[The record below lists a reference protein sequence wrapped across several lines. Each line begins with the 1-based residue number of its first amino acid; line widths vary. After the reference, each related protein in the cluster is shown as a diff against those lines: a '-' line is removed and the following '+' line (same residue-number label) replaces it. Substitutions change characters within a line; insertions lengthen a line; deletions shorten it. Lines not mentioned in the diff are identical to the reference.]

1 MISLNIDPQLLEIG
15 LPALGIGLLLGLLI
29 MWIIARRREQRLLDE
44 LDDAAAS
51 LKSQEAVQAER
62 EAAFEL
68 ANAKLTQAFTEIS
81 NRSLEANS
89 NTFLKLAEQNL
100 GTQQEKA
107 NRELSEREKAVEAL
121 VKPIRDALDASRK
134 QISEL
139 EKARSEAYGSISS
152 HLASM
157 QLSQKSLAQETQNL
171 VKALRRP
178 EVRGQWGEITLRRL
192 VELAGMVE
200 HCDFIEQVHVATDE
214 KIVRPDMIVNMPDHR
229 QLVVDVKTPLDAY
242 LSAVEAEDDAQRK
255 LGLERHGKNV
265 RNHIR
270 LLASK
275 AYWKQFDESPEFV
288 ILFIPGDQF
297 LSAALA
303 EEPDL
308 IEFALSQQIILA
320 TPTSFVALLK
330 AVAYGWRQ
338 LALADNAKEIRIL
351 AEDLYGRLGTFVT
364 HMNRVGRQLA
374 SSVENYNKAVGSLER
389 SVLPGARK
397 FTELGVHAS
406 KDIEKLDSLEPVPR
420 TMIEGNDN

>member
-1 MISLNIDPQLLEIG
+1 MISVPLDPVYVNVG
-15 LPALGIGLLLGLLI
+15 LPALGIGILLGLFI
-29 MWIIARRREQRLLDE
+29 MWLIARHRRNTLLRE
-44 LDDAAAS
+44 LADAEAS
-51 LKSQEAVQAER
+51 LKNQEAIQAER

-68 ANAKLTQAFTEIS
+68 ANAKLTQAFAEIS
-81 NRSLEANS
+81 NRSLRANS
-89 NTFLKLAEQNL
+89 DIFLKLAEQNL
-100 GTQQEKA
+100 ETRQAKVESDFEK
-107 NRELSEREKAVEAL
+107 REKAVEEL
-121 VKPIRDALDASRK
+121 VKPIQDALHASHK
-134 QISEL
+134 QISDL
-139 EKARSEAYGSISS
+139 EKARSEAYGGIRNQ
-152 HLASM
+152 LESM
-157 QLSQKSLAQETQNL
+157 QINQKSLTQETQNL

-200 HCDFIEQVHVATDE
+200 HCDFVEQAHTVGSDTA
-214 KIVRPDMIVNMPDHR
+214 IRPDMIVNMPDQR
-229 QLVVDVKTPLDAY
+229 KLVVDVKTPLDAY
-242 LSAVEAEDDAQRK
+242 LSAAEADDDAQRK
-255 LGLERHGKNV
+255 LGLERHAKNV
-265 RNHIR
+265 RAHIR
-270 LLASK
+270 MLSSK

-308 IEFALSQQIILA
+308 IEYALSQQIILA

-338 LALADNAKEIRIL
+338 LALADNAKEIRVL

-374 SSVENYNKAVGSLER
+374 SSVEHYNKAVGSLER
-389 SVLPGARK
+389 KVLPGARK
-397 FTELGVHAS
+397 FTELGVHGK

-420 TMIEGNDN
+420 TMIEGNDT

>member
-1 MISLNIDPQLLEIG
+1 MISVSLDSVYVNVG
-15 LPALGIGLLLGLLI
+15 LPALGIGLLLGLFV
-29 MWIIARRREQRLLDE
+29 MWLIARSRRNTLLRE
-44 LDDAAAS
+44 LADAEAS
-51 LKSQEAVQAER
+51 LKNQEAIQTER

-68 ANAKLTQAFTEIS
+68 ANAKLTQAFADIS
-81 NRSLEANS
+81 NRSLRANS
-89 NTFLKLAEQNL
+89 DTFLKLAEQNL
-100 GTQQEKA
+100 ETRQAKVESDFEK
-107 NRELSEREKAVEAL
+107 REKAVEEL
-121 VKPIRDALDASRK
+121 VKPIQDALHASHK
-134 QISEL
+134 QISDL
-139 EKARSEAYGSISS
+139 EKSRSEAYGGIRNQ
-152 HLASM
+152 LESM
-157 QLSQKSLAQETQNL
+157 QISQKSLTQETQNL

-200 HCDFIEQVHVATDE
+200 HCDFIEQVHTVGGD
-214 KIVRPDMIVNMPDHR
+214 KIIRPDMIVNMPDHR

-242 LSAVEAEDDAQRK
+242 LSAAEAEDDAQRK
-255 LGLERHGKNV
+255 LGLERHAKNV
-265 RNHIR
+265 RTHIR
-270 LLASK
+270 MLSSK

-308 IEFALSQQIILA
+308 IEYALSQQIILA

-338 LALADNAKEIRIL
+338 TALADNAKEIRVL

-374 SSVENYNKAVGSLER
+374 SSVEHYNKAVGSLER
-389 SVLPGARK
+389 KVLPGARK
-397 FTELGVHAS
+397 FTELGVHG
-406 KDIEKLDSLEPVPR
+406 KKEIEKLESLEPVPR
-420 TMIEGNDN
+420 TMIEGNDT

>member
-1 MISLNIDPQLLEIG
+1 MISISIDSVYVQVG

-29 MWIIARRREQRLLDE
+29 MWLVARRHRNKLLDQLAGAE
-44 LDDAAAS
+44 AN
-51 LKSQEAVQAER
+51 LKNQEALQAER

-68 ANAKLTQAFTEIS
+68 ANAKLTQAFAEIS
-81 NRSLEANS
+81 NRSLQANS
-89 NTFLKLAEQNL
+89 DTFLKLAEQNL
-100 GTQQEKA
+100 QTRQAKVESNFEK
-107 NRELSEREKAVEAL
+107 REKAVEEL
-121 VKPIRDALDASRK
+121 VKPIKDAIQASQQ

-139 EKARSEAYGSISS
+139 EKARSEAYGGIKSQ
-152 HLASM
+152 LESM
-157 QLSQKSLAQETQNL
+157 QLNQKSLTQETQNL

-200 HCDFIEQVHVATDE
+200 HCDFVEQVHTVGDDQT
-214 KIVRPDMIVNMPDHR
+214 IRPDMIVNMPDQR

-242 LSAVEAEDDAQRK
+242 LAAVEAENDAQRK
-255 LGLERHGKNV
+255 LGLERHAKNV
-265 RNHIR
+265 RGHIR
-270 LLASK
+270 MLASK
-275 AYWKQFDESPEFV
+275 AYWKQFEDSPEFV

-308 IEFALSQQIILA
+308 IEYALSQQIILA

-338 LALADNAKEIRIL
+338 LSLADNAKEIRAL

-374 SSVENYNKAVGSLER
+374 SSVENYNRAVGSLER
-389 SVLPGARK
+389 KVLPGARK
-397 FTELGVHAS
+397 FTELGVHG
-406 KDIEKLDSLEPVPR
+406 KKEIEKLESLEPVPR
-420 TMIEGNDN
+420 TMIEGNDT